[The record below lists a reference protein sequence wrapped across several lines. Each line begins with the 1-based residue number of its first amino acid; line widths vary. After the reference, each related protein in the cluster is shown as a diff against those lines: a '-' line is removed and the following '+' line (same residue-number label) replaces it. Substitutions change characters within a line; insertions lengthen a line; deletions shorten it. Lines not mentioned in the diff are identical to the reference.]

1 MVMMHIK
8 LRAGLSHPFLEMGS
22 EPMEFIEIGKVS
34 GVLTKIGKFDGY
46 IDQAYVSPNKY
57 NTI

>member
-8 LRAGLSHPFLEMGS
+8 LKAGLSHPFMEMGS
-22 EPMEFIEIGKVS
+22 EPMEFIEIGKIS

-46 IDQAYVSPNKY
+46 MDQAY
-57 NTI
+57 